1 MQVYKSLQGLSVGM
15 DTICNTSKNGSDKF
29 RIIATRVEVVY
40 FINDVLI
47 YSSAF
52 WDPNSSSIDS
62 TKNPIIQ
69 LTL

>member
-29 RIIATRVEVVY
+29 RIIATRVVY
-40 FINDVLI
+40 FINDVLT

>member
-47 YSSAF
+47 YSSAC
-52 WDPNSSSIDS
+52 WVTYLSSLDS
-62 TKNPIIQ
+62 AKKKC
-69 LTL
+69 